1 MTFEEAKRYL
11 LSEAQSM
18 GLEVEILAT
27 ESRTLTLEAQGGKL
41 AETTQATQGGIGVRA
56 IVAGKTGYASSED
69 LTLEALRWV
78 LTEAKENAELQSSTG
93 AALPQSQSFGY
104 HDLIS
109 EGLSAPIGKK
119 AAAVTL
125 LETELRKDKRTRQIP
140 FARYTETET
149 QLSIAST
156 RGADGGYRNG
166 YTGVYASVIMQD
178 GESIKQGFDLNF
190 EKEFHTLNPGQ
201 TAVDILNKT
210 GRLLG
215 AKPLKTMRTTAYFES
230 KAFAQLLGV
239 FSYMISGKT
248 LAEGKSLLADK
259 LGSAIASTQV
269 TLTDDP
275 TRSGGMAS
283 RPFDSEGTPAE
294 RLNVIDQGVFRSFLH
309 NSATARE
316 TGQSNTGHASRSYK
330 SSLGVSPSNLILE
343 PGDGVTPIDG
353 IIITQ
358 LSGVHAG
365 ANPISGDISLQAL
378 GLLVESGEIVHAVEN
393 FVISGNLLTILQNI
407 TALGTELEW
416 SLMGPAIGTPM
427 VEVADMSF
435 AGA

>member
-1 MTFEEAKRYL
+1 MTFEAAKRYIL
-11 LSEAQSM
+11 NEAKAL
-18 GLEVEILAT
+18 GLEVEVLAT
-27 ESRTLTLEAQGGKL
+27 ESRTLMLEAQNGKL

-56 IVAGKTGYASSED
+56 VIAGKTGYASSEE
-69 LTLEALRWV
+69 LTPEALRWV
-78 LTEAKENAELQSSTG
+78 LSEAKENAELQSSTG
-93 AALPQSQSFGY
+93 AALPQSQAFGY

-109 EGLSAPIGKK
+109 EGLSAPLSDK

-125 LETELRKDKRTRQIP
+125 LESELRKDKRTQQIP

-149 QLSIAST
+149 QLSLAST
-156 RGADGGYRNG
+156 QGADGGYRNG
-166 YTGVYASVIMQD
+166 YTGIYASVIMRD
-178 GESIKQGFDLNF
+178 GESLKQGFDMHF

-201 TAVDILNKT
+201 TALNILNKT

-215 AKPLKTMRTTAYFES
+215 AKPLTTCRTTAYFEP

-239 FSYMISGKT
+239 LSYMISGKSLT
-248 LAEGKSLLADK
+248 EGKSPLADK
-259 LGSAIASTQV
+259 LGSAIASSQV
-269 TLTDDP
+269 TLSDDP
-275 TRSGGMAS
+275 TLPGGMAS
-283 RPFDSEGTPAE
+283 RPFDSEGTPAQALKIIE
-294 RLNVIDQGVFRSFLH
+294 RGIFKSFLH

-316 TGQSNTGHASRSYK
+316 TGQPNTGHASRSYK
-330 SSLGVSPSNLILE
+330 SSLGVSPTNLILE
-343 PGDGVTPIDG
+343 PGAGVRPQDG

-378 GLLVESGEIVHAVEN
+378 GLLVEGGETLHAVEN
-393 FVISGNLLTILQNI
+393 FVISGNLLTVLGNI

-416 SLMGPAIGTPM
+416 SLMGPAIATPM
-427 VEVADMSF
+427 VEVADLSF